1 MLKLENISKFY
12 HEGNLVTL
20 GLRKI
25 SLEFHQGEF
34 VAITGESGSGKSTLL
49 NVLSGIDSYEDGEFY
64 VEGEETS
71 GFDDQDW
78 ENYRRNYIGFI
89 FQNYNLIDSYTVLE
103 NVEAAMVVQGISAKE
118 RRERAKEIIA
128 KVGLTDHIKHKAT
141 KLSGGQKQRVAIA
154 RALAKNTKII
164 VADEPTGNLDSES
177 GKQIIALLS
186 EISKEKLVLLVTH
199 NYEMVADYVS
209 RKIKLA
215 DGEVV
220 EDRILKPGLALQ
232 SQKYIEPKKD
242 RKRWQKSLFFA
253 AQNLKGQPKRS
264 TMLTIVAFFATLF
277 VASSVT
283 SYYQI
288 VNSIGSDLFSPN
300 NSFYDNLYP
309 ERISIAKIDG
319 TEITNADMNTIEDLA
334 NITHV
339 YEYDYALDI
348 PMNYT
353 SPNGYD
359 YYSGYP
365 SEYHDGLILSGPKE
379 AFVDNGIV
387 LGGVYSQS
395 QKNELIG
402 TEIYLNS
409 WRINLGGEGLLRK
422 VVGFVDLQDQ
432 VRDVFYL
439 SKNTMR
445 DLQIYSKIQYFS
457 NSFSVQDSFGQS
469 VYLIP
474 TYNASL
480 TGVDI
485 RISAPGLFDVAHVY
499 FGGVEVTF
507 ERTITE
513 YKTDMEISLDFYNAY
528 IEEGRMQVG
537 ADLSNSDLLA
547 FTMTQLYNRGFRVVS
562 PYATS
567 LNLNTLLY
575 TVVAIFAFVSNF
587 FTVLI
592 VFLVSYLVIK
602 AIFMNKK
609 KDYTILRTIGLDIPT
624 VKYMTMFELMI
635 AYLFA
640 TALAIIALALAKN
653 SSISV
658 LLSFVRYLNVE
669 IILGIFLVNA
679 FLALLIANK
688 FNKALQKTSLLTDL
702 KAGE

>member
-1 MLKLENISKFY
+1 MLKLESISKFY
-12 HEGNLVTL
+12 HEGNIVTL

-25 SLEFHQGEF
+25 SLEFFQGEF

-64 VEGEETS
+64 IEGEESS

-118 RRERAKEIIA
+118 RRVRAKAIIE
-128 KVGLTDHIKHKAT
+128 KVGLTDHMHHKAT

-186 EISKEKLVLLVTH
+186 ELSKEKLVLMVTH
-199 NYEMVADYVS
+199 NYEMVADFVT
-209 RKIKLA
+209 RKIKLS

-220 EDRILKPGLALQ
+220 EDRAIKPGQPLA

-242 RKRWQKSLFFA
+242 RKRWRKSLFFA
-253 AQNLKGQPKRS
+253 VQNLKGQPKRT

-309 ERISIAKIDG
+309 ERLSISRIDG
-319 TEITNADMNTIEDLA
+319 AVLTDSDLSTIDGLA
-334 NITHV
+334 NISHV
-339 YEYDYALDI
+339 MEYDYALDI
-348 PMNYT
+348 PLNYT
-353 SPNGYD
+353 SLNGFD
-359 YYSGYP
+359 YYSGFP
-365 SEYHDGLILSGPKE
+365 SEYHADLILSGPKLPFE
-379 AFVDNGIV
+379 ENGVV
-387 LGGVYSQS
+387 LGGVYSTS
-395 QKNELIG
+395 QKADLIG
-402 TEIYLNS
+402 KNISLQS
-409 WRINLGGEGLLRK
+409 WRINLGEEGLIRK
-422 VVGFVDLQDQ
+422 VVGFMDEVDGY
-432 VRDVFYL
+432 RNVFYL
-439 SKNTMR
+439 SNTTLR
-445 DLQIYSKIQYFS
+445 DMQVYGKLQYFS
-457 NSFSVQDSFGQS
+457 SSFSVLDSSGNR
-469 VYLIP
+469 VYVTPIF
-474 TYNASL
+474 NASL
-480 TGVDI
+480 TGTTIQIYGPGYLNIDKVLFSGEEVDYI
-485 RISAPGLFDVAHVY
+485 WHMSEAKY
-499 FGGVEVTF
+499 EMEV
-507 ERTITE
+507 
-513 YKTDMEISLDFYNAY
+513 SLDFYNAH
-528 IEEGRMQVG
+528 IDQGRLQVT
-537 ADLSNSDLLA
+537 ADLVNTDLLSI
-547 FTMTQLYNRGFRVVS
+547 TMTQLYNRGFRCVS

-575 TVVAIFAFVSNF
+575 TVVGIFAFVSNF

-624 VKYMTMFELMI
+624 VKYMTMFELI
-635 AYLFA
+635 IGYLLA
-640 TALAIIALALAKN
+640 TGLAILALALAKQ
-653 SSISV
+653 SAISV
-658 LLSFVRYLNVE
+658 VLTFIRYLNFQ
-669 IILGIFLVNA
+669 IIIGIFVVNLL
-679 FLALLIANK
+679 LALLIANK